1 MAEEFKISEWLA
13 KAKEDPKVAAQPLII
28 VAAVLF
34 GGYKFA
40 YSPKVIELDKELKKN
55 KKVETDIKSV
65 QSAVNNIED
74 IKLDIEE
81 KKASFNKAK
90 TMCYRKGEMTSF
102 LRRVR
107 EIAQKAGIEVK
118 SVNPQPISPIAMGEI
133 AMEKFPVSF
142 FYTGDLTT
150 LGTFLRLIELE
161 EKITFLTM
169 PTLSPNASGTF
180 EVELTPT
187 TILLPDSLAIEP
199 AVEP

>member
-13 KAKEDPKVAAQPLII
+13 KAKEDPKVAAQPLVII
-28 VAAVLF
+28 AAVLF

-40 YSPKVIELDKELKKN
+40 YSPKVVELGKELKKN
-55 KKVETDIKSV
+55 QKIEADIKKV

-81 KKASFNKAK
+81 MKARFNKAK
-90 TMCYRKGEMTSF
+90 TMCYRKSDMTAF

-107 EIAQKAGIEVK
+107 ELALKAGIEVK
-118 SVNPQPISPIAMGEI
+118 SVNPLPISPLSLGGMPAER
-133 AMEKFPVSF
+133 FSVSF
-142 FYTGDLTT
+142 YYTGDLLK
-150 LGTFLRLIELE
+150 LGTFMRLVELE
-161 EKITFLTM
+161 EKITFLNM

-187 TILLPDSLAIEP
+187 TILLPDSM